1 MPTTLPLDALRA
13 RLDERASHL
22 RDEIALMQARS
33 DEADTHEVIDRK
45 EEANEHAREAVDT
58 AGIERNLA
66 ELRGIEL
73 ARHRIADG
81 SYGLCADCGEDIEP
95 ARLLAQPTALRC
107 TECQREAE
115 RRVSKGLRPG

>member
-1 MPTTLPLDALRA
+1 MLTPVPLNTVRA
-13 RLDERASHL
+13 RLDERAGHL

-73 ARHRIADG
+73 ARQRMADG
-81 SYGLCADCGEDIEP
+81 SYGLCADCGEEIEP
-95 ARLLAQPTALRC
+95 ARLVAQLTALRC
-107 TECQREAE
+107 MECQREAE
-115 RRVSKGLRPG
+115 RRVAKGLRPL